1 MNTEKDRQGT
11 EAQRDEGTKCKAA
24 PIPRVPI
31 PSGSG
36 VVATITVLL
45 LMTGQAL
52 AQPCG
57 GYEVTAI
64 IQTPVDCGFG
74 FDITT
79 GLGLNDDGAVVGFYW
94 CSGWEHEEAF
104 VWTADEGFVTLERP
118 QGVLSAR
125 AVDINDEGIIC
136 GTVVVSGLGNR
147 GFVYGYE
154 GDQFTILDVPPGGN
168 WSQTRAINGK
178 GEIVGFWGDIVKG
191 PSPLAFVWRD
201 GEMINIHPD
210 FGTVK
215 SDANGINASG
225 LVTGWMGS
233 SVATDAH
240 AFIWDNGRVTE
251 VPPIPGGV
259 TSKGNRINTRRQ
271 LAISGKFNDDH
282 PRGFIS
288 GGFLWDKGRWTDL
301 GMLPGYDS
309 MALKGLNDA
318 GDIVGWSRAI
328 ESSNEPDVGFVW
340 RDGVMKNLNNLIAPA
355 AELEISRAEGIN
367 ESGQITGQAT
377 SPDGLVA
384 FVLTPIEPRLGDL
397 DGDCQVG
404 VADLLILLGNWG
416 SCDKCAACPADLDN
430 NCVVNVK
437 DLLTLLGNWG

>member
-1 MNTEKDRQGT
+1 MRKKGKP
-11 EAQRDEGTKCKAA
+11 QRLSNLAMGMVQFLFLAG
-24 PIPRVPI
+24 P
-31 PSGSG
+31 
-36 VVATITVLL
+36 
-45 LMTGQAL
+45 MTGHAL

-104 VWTADEGFVTLERP
+104 VWTAEEGFVTLERP
-118 QGVLSAR
+118 QGVVSAR

-154 GDQFTILDVPPGGN
+154 GAQFTILGTLPGGN
-168 WSQTRAINGK
+168 WSEAHGINARGQ
-178 GEIVGFWGDIVKG
+178 ITGFWGNNLIGPWQAFIWENGEMIDLG
-191 PSPLAFVWRD
+191 PSIGGLDNRALGINDNGAITGWWREDGGERIAFVWED
-201 GEMINIHPD
+201 G
-210 FGTVK
+210 K
-215 SDANGINASG
+215 
-225 LVTGWMGS
+225 VTSLG
-233 SVATDAH
+233 
-240 AFIWDNGRVTE
+240 
-251 VPPIPGGV
+251 PIPGGF
-259 TSKGNRINTRRQ
+259 TSTGTAINCRGRLTVGGN
-271 LAISGKFNDDH
+271 FNDDH
-282 PRGFIS
+282 PEGFIS
-288 GGFLWDKGRWTDL
+288 GGFLWKKGRWTDL

>member
-1 MNTEKDRQGT
+1 M
-11 EAQRDEGTKCKAA
+11 
-24 PIPRVPI
+24 
-31 PSGSG
+31 
-36 VVATITVLL
+36 
-45 LMTGQAL
+45 
-52 AQPCG
+52 
-57 GYEVTAI
+57 
-64 IQTPVDCGFG
+64 
-74 FDITT
+74 
-79 GLGLNDDGAVVGFYW
+79 
-94 CSGWEHEEAF
+94 
-104 VWTADEGFVTLERP
+104 
-118 QGVLSAR
+118 
-125 AVDINDEGIIC
+125 
-136 GTVVVSGLGNR
+136 
-147 GFVYGYE
+147 
-154 GDQFTILDVPPGGN
+154 
-168 WSQTRAINGK
+168 
-178 GEIVGFWGDIVKG
+178 GFWGDTING
-191 PSPLAFVWRD
+191 PSPLAFLWRD
-201 GEMINIHPD
+201 GEIIDIHPD

-215 SDANGINASG
+215 SDAKGINASG
-225 LVTGWMGS
+225 VVTGWMGS

-259 TSKGNRINTRRQ
+259 TSRGNRINTRRQ

-288 GGFLWDKGRWTDL
+288 GGFLWEKGRWTDL

-309 MALKGLNDA
+309 MALKGLNNA